1 MSLNLSAYPAIR
13 TALFVRLDVEDLGV
27 LRFSDF
33 YRDYTI
39 SGETY
44 NALGSLMNVSN
55 STTELKLSSQDV
67 TITLSGI
74 PSTNIDTVF
83 DYKLKG
89 SDVKIQRGIFDVNTG
104 NLISVAGNPAG
115 KFIGLVNNFSVNEEF
130 DSAGSSSSV
139 TIQLQCTSVVGLL
152 QRKISGRITNPTDH
166 RSWFPT
172 DPSMDRVPSL
182 VGANFNWG
190 SPTR

>member
-104 NLISVAGNPAG
+104 NLISIAGNPAG

-130 DSAGSSSSV
+130 DFAGESSSV

-190 SPTR
+190 SPTK

>member
-104 NLISVAGNPAG
+104 NLISIAGNPAG